1 MKRVTI
7 IMLMAFLIPAVPCF
21 AASHFS
27 CRPIDTP
34 EQAALYS
41 ARIVSTFGVGSAGFD
56 PQGGVNGT
64 GAFRIVKTGDL
75 GSASGVKGDRMNT
88 SEDITLR
95 EGYTYYFSALVN
107 SEASDAR
114 FAYALEGLNQNLT
127 GIETCGQTATPF
139 VDVNTLYPSVA
150 KGAWSRFTAG
160 AWGNLRWALTVE
172 KGTAT
177 NVRPFIVIAGGTN
190 ITTELKPG
198 AGESYPLSYWLDN
211 RHILEVPN
219 GDLTADVLPVVTN
232 VALDKTTA
240 TAGESLTVSADCYDV
255 NPNVTPSLNYRWQ
268 RFDGNQWVTIEG
280 AQGASYTARLGD
292 GKIRAVVTAESA
304 NTAGA
309 VEGDTVYSPEATVQ
323 QSEITIS
330 FAFTGAEGLESVSY
344 QVNGA
349 SAVPVTGEGVL
360 LASGDEL
367 SISFVPAAGWE
378 VTKVTYQQVDYP
390 VINDAVTLT
399 LSDSGEIAATMIQ
412 RQAALPQFTTSSQV
426 WEPDYVRNDY
436 NGYSAVAYVGMNLGY
451 GYTITD
457 MGCLFYSDDA
467 TIAPLRLSSAS
478 KVDKFGIRA
487 YGNIFSKPGT
497 YYMRPYIEVEGREE
511 LILGDIYTFA
521 VE

>member
-1 MKRVTI
+1 MKRFSVV
-7 IMLMAFLIPAVPCF
+7 MLLTFLITAIPCF

-27 CRPIDTP
+27 YRPIDTP

-56 PQGGVNGT
+56 PQGGINGT
-64 GAFRIVKTGDL
+64 GAFKIVKTGDL

-95 EGYTYYFSALVN
+95 EGYTYYFSTLAKTDAAG
-107 SEASDAR
+107 AS

-139 VDVNTLYPSVA
+139 ADVSTVYPSVA
-150 KGAWSRFTAG
+150 KGAWSRFGVG
-160 AWGNLRWALTVE
+160 AWGNLRWTLTVE

-177 NVRPFIVIAGGTN
+177 NARPFIIIAGGTN

-198 AGESYPLSYWLDN
+198 AGEAYPLSYWLDN

-232 VALDKTTA
+232 AVLDKTTV
-240 TAGESLTVSADCYDV
+240 TAGEPLTVSADCYDV
-255 NPNVTPSLNYRWQ
+255 NPNVVPSLSYRWQ
-268 RFDGNQWVTIEG
+268 RFDGGQWVTIEG
-280 AQGASYTARLGD
+280 AQATSYTARPGD
-292 GKIRAVVTAESA
+292 GKVRAAVTAKSI
-304 NTAGA
+304 NTSGA
-309 VEGDTVYSPEATVQ
+309 AEEDTVYSPEAVVQ
-323 QSEITIS
+323 QSGITIS
-330 FAFTGAEGLESVSY
+330 FAFAGAEGLENASY

-349 SAVPVTGEGVL
+349 PAVPVTKEGVP
-360 LASGDEL
+360 LACGDEL
-367 SISFVPAAGWE
+367 SISFVPATGWE
-378 VTKVTYQQVDYP
+378 ITKVTYQQADYP
-390 VINDAVTLT
+390 VIDNAVTLT
-399 LSDSGEIAATMIQ
+399 LSDSGEIAAVMTQ
-412 RQAALPQFTTSSQV
+412 RQAALPQFTASSQV
-426 WEPDYVRNDY
+426 WEPGYVWDDY

-457 MGCLFYSDDA
+457 MGCLFYSDDTA
-467 TIAPLRLSSAS
+467 IAPLRLSSVS

-487 YGNIFSKPGT
+487 FGDVFSEPGT

-511 LILGDIYTFA
+511 LVLGEVYTFT